1 MTHPKDPR
9 LNGWHYKSF
18 NLNDKEHAEVVHM
31 YETVSKKTGVKQKY
45 IFIDLI
51 KGLYEEVMGIT
62 HSYADQ
68 ETNERKDNG

>member
-1 MTHPKDPR
+1 M
-9 LNGWHYKSF
+9 
-18 NLNDKEHAEVVHM
+18 VVHM

-62 HSYADQ
+62 HSYADK
-68 ETNERKDNG
+68 ETDKEIKN